1 MDAPQWVASEI
12 DAFGRSAG
20 LRNLRLAE
28 NGVAAL
34 NFENGF
40 RLSFAYAY
48 ETLTVMLTAPAPDDD
63 ATAAQILTAAHPDA
77 RRPFTLRAGYSGKR
91 GEAVYAVRLPE
102 REVSQV
108 TLDAVFRELWQ
119 CGERLKG

>member
-1 MDAPQWVASEI
+1 MEAPQWVGSEI
-12 DAFGRSAG
+12 DAFGRAAG
-20 LRNLRLAE
+20 LRGLRLAE
-28 NGVAAL
+28 NGAATL

-40 RLSFAYAY
+40 RLSLAYAY
-48 ETLTVMLTAPAPDDD
+48 ETLTVMLTAPAPADD
-63 ATAAQILTAAHPDA
+63 ALAVRILTAAHPDA
-77 RRPFTLRAGYSGKR
+77 RRPFTLRAGYSTRR

-108 TLDAVFRELWQ
+108 SLEAVFRELWQ